1 MTLLKAIIV
10 DDERLARVN
19 LKKLLVPHTEI
30 KVVGEA
36 GSCESAIDLINMIN
50 PQLVFLDIQLG
61 GKTGF
66 DLCEVINNSIKV
78 IFVTAF
84 DEYAIRAFEVNAIDY
99 LLKPVNPDRLKT
111 AIEKVVKKEKAQES
125 EPKSYEYSDSIYV
138 RLNNYTSKFI
148 KVSSISFIEP
158 VGNYSKI
165 VTIEGRHCL
174 VLKTL
179 KQWQEELPDNNFVRI
194 HRSSIINMEHVDRIE
209 KKSNTLH
216 RAYLKN
222 IPEPLEVSRRYA
234 QKLKTFSHNTRISSS
249 V

>member
-1 MTLLKAIIV
+1 MANLKAIIV
-10 DDERLARVN
+10 DDERLARIN
-19 LKKLLVPHTEI
+19 LRRLLEPFPEI
-30 KVVGEA
+30 EIAGEA
-36 GSCESAIDLINMIN
+36 SSCKTAVELINIYN
-50 PQLVFLDIQLG
+50 PQLIFLDIQLSG
-61 GKTGF
+61 ETGF
-66 DLCEVINNSIKV
+66 DLLEIIEKSIDI
-78 IFVTAF
+78 IFVTAY

-99 LLKPVNPDRLKT
+99 LLKPVNPERLKVS
-111 AIEKVVKKEKAQES
+111 IERVINREKTQKNEA
-125 EPKSYEYSDSIYV
+125 KSYEYSDSIYV
-138 RLNNYTSKFI
+138 RLNNYASRFI
-148 KVSSISFIEP
+148 KISSITFIEP

-209 KKSNTLH
+209 KKSNTQH

-234 QKLKTFSHNTRISSS
+234 KKLKALI
-249 V
+249 